1 MVGVFIS
8 MRNVEFRT
16 SSAVAVQTRG
26 ASERKPGAP
35 STGSLHV
42 HAILKPSAR
51 VLSGFQREKTFE
63 TTRPQ
68 AEWF

>member
-1 MVGVFIS
+1 MQQRSQTQPGGENSVVGVFIS

-26 ASERKPGAP
+26 ASERKPSAP

-42 HAILKPSAR
+42 P
-51 VLSGFQREKTFE
+51 F
-63 TTRPQ
+63 
-68 AEWF
+68 